1 MHTSISVLDIAVR
14 QALQRLVKR
23 RWLPMNADALKPLVQ
38 HTIRAAMKRQLGA
51 RQLANVAY
59 GGARVWKSIG
69 VGKSVDFRKPLSDLF
84 AAMAKEAVQRLD

>member
-14 QALQRLVKR
+14 QALQRLVER

-51 RQLANVAY
+51 RELANVAH
-59 GGARVWKSIG
+59 GGSHVWKSIG
-69 VGKSVDFRKPLSDLF
+69 LGNSADFRQSLSEMF
-84 AAMAKEAVQRLD
+84 AAMAKKAVQLLD